1 MAPNT
6 TGRAM
11 TIASPPVRR
20 ARRRDSATQSAPA
33 VPSRVVFK
41 PAPAISTQ
49 LGKAYCG
56 DSAQIMK
63 QVIRDS
69 SVDLIMT
76 SPPFGLVRKKDYGNE
91 DADRYVAW
99 FEKFAKQFARVL
111 KPRGSLVIDIG
122 GAWKKGLPT
131 R

>member
-1 MAPNT
+1 MAPHT
-6 TGRAM
+6 TGSAM
-11 TIASPPVRR
+11 TITSPPVRR
-20 ARRRDSATQSAPA
+20 ARRRDSTTQPEQGA
-33 VPSRVVFK
+33 PSRVVFK

-56 DSAQIMK
+56 DSAQLMK
-63 QVIRDS
+63 QVVRDA

-99 FEKFAKQFARVL
+99 FEKFAKQFARV
-111 KPRGSLVIDIG
+111 
-122 GAWKKGLPT
+122 
-131 R
+131 